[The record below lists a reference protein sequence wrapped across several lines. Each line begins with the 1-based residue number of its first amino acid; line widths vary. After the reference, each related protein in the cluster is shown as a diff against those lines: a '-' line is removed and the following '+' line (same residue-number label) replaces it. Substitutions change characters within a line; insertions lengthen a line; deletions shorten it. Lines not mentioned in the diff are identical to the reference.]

1 MSRFVSR
8 LSTLLPITAL
18 LLLTAGLTGCHR
30 KDHWHLSNV
39 SHIVAPLQFSL
50 QSTEGGTQTAKD
62 FRGKVVAMYFGYT
75 HCPDVCPTTLAKL
88 SGAIKQ
94 LGPQAKDVR
103 VLFVTVDPQRDT
115 MPVLKRYVH
124 AFDPT
129 HFVGLRGDASAT
141 AAIAKRYRVGY
152 TDGKKDADGD
162 YSVSHSS
169 GVFIFDRQG
178 DARLLGTETTP
189 ESDYV
194 TDLKQLLSQE
204 GDLSVNDRNGPAHP
218 TAENPER

>member
-1 MSRFVSR
+1 MHRFFLR
-8 LSTLLPITAL
+8 LRALLPVTAL
-18 LLLTAGLTGCHR
+18 VLLSAGLAGCHH
-30 KDHWHLSNV
+30 KEHWHLSNV

-50 QSTEGGTQTAKD
+50 PSTDGGTATARD
-62 FRGKVVAMYFGYT
+62 FRGKVVMMYFGYT

-94 LGPQAKDVR
+94 LGPQDKDVR

-115 MPVLKRYVH
+115 MAVLKRYVN
-124 AFDPT
+124 AFDSR
-129 HFVGLRGDASAT
+129 HFVGLRGDDAAT
-141 AAIAKRYRVGY
+141 TAITKRYRVGY

-178 DARLLGTETTP
+178 NARLLGTETTP
-189 ESDYV
+189 EGDYV
-194 TDLKQLLSQE
+194 ADLKQLLSE
-204 GDLSVNDRNGPAHP
+204 H
-218 TAENPER
+218 